1 MDTKNKYSG
10 LGGTWNLIKD
20 TAETPEE
27 IREVVETMDRS
38 KEYELERLK
47 KQQIRMSTPG
57 QGYIRPDGSK
67 ASYKEF
73 VETNKPIRKRVM
85 ELLGDNKKV
94 NEFMLRRL
102 SEEE

>member
-1 MDTKNKYSG
+1 MLRPRSMNALNLVAGGRIELPTPG

-47 KQQIRMSTPG
+47 KQQIRMGAPGHG
-57 QGYIRPDGSK
+57 QGWSID
-67 ASYKEF
+67 
-73 VETNKPIRKRVM
+73 
-85 ELLGDNKKV
+85 KKQY
-94 NEFMLRRL
+94 EYY
-102 SEEE
+102 

>member
-1 MDTKNKYSG
+1 
-10 LGGTWNLIKD
+10 
-20 TAETPEE
+20 
-27 IREVVETMDRS
+27 
-38 KEYELERLK
+38 
-47 KQQIRMSTPG
+47 MSTPG
-57 QGYIRPDGSK
+57 QGYIKPDGSK

>member
-38 KEYELERLK
+38 KEYELQRLK
-47 KQQIRMSTPG
+47 KTADKNEHSGARVH
-57 QGYIRPDGSK
+57 K
-67 ASYKEF
+67 A
-73 VETNKPIRKRVM
+73 
-85 ELLGDNKKV
+85 
-94 NEFMLRRL
+94 RRI
-102 SEEE
+102 